1 MGFLNRIEI
10 AEDHRKTYK
19 HLREEYTREIAR
31 HQVKVFQLRQKR
43 GLSKF
48 SRWTCSS
55 SLKSAFSNLMI
66 VGHYDNKGYTI
77 TEISDLLNCSRQA
90 TTNMVNDC
98 LAEGWIDEIS
108 KLRYVAGIAMKESYS
123 TYLDEYIQATLD
135 TDVVAIGQAYRG
147 FSNVKSIYINKS
159 ETN

>member
-1 MGFLNRIEI
+1 
-10 AEDHRKTYK
+10 
-19 HLREEYTREIAR
+19 
-31 HQVKVFQLRQKR
+31 
-43 GLSKF
+43 
-48 SRWTCSS
+48 
-55 SLKSAFSNLMI
+55 
-66 VGHYDNKGYTI
+66 
-77 TEISDLLNCSRQA
+77 
-90 TTNMVNDC
+90 MVNDC